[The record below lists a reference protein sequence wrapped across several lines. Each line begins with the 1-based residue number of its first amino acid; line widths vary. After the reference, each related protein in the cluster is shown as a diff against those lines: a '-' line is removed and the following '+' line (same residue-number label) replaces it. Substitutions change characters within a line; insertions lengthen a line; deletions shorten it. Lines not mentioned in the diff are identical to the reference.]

1 MSIAAAAKGQRTKV
15 TALVCVPPGNGVRGA
30 EAQWHMGEEKKTF

>member
-1 MSIAAAAKGQRTKV
+1 MAIAAAACWRAKV